1 MSMDL
6 NRRGLYV
13 GPSAGLSLV
22 GLLRYL
28 DERRNGGTLDELR
41 NDKDDIVCVFICPDT
56 PMPYFDEYFKYLD
69 ESSFPT
75 VTNENLPLN
84 MPAQTS

>member
-6 NRRGLYV
+6 SRRGLYV

-22 GLLRYL
+22 GLHRYL
-28 DERRNGGTLDELR
+28 DERRNEGRLNELR
-41 NDKDDIVCVFICPDT
+41 NDKGEIVCVFICADT

-69 ESSFPT
+69 ESNFPT
-75 VTNENLPLN
+75 VTNENLLLN
-84 MPAQTS
+84 VPK